1 MNGNRQNFPNL
12 MHQLP
17 FGAQMTERLFQLT
30 QQPPPLQ
37 LRMGRPILPCIVWA
51 PQSMAVPGKAGWM
64 LSWRP
69 SSHIEPDRVFSVD
82 GVSIGIS
89 KEVEPLV
96 RDQVFDWDCT
106 RGVVSRSV

>member
-1 MNGNRQNFPNL
+1 
-12 MHQLP
+12 MHALP
-17 FGAQMTERLFQLT
+17 FGAQMTERLFQLA
-30 QQPPPLQ
+30 QKPPPPE
-37 LRMGRPILPCIVWA
+37 LRGGKEVLPSIVWA

-64 LSWRP
+64 LVWHP
-69 SSHIEPDRVFSVD
+69 KSHVEPDRVFSVD

-106 RGVVSRSV
+106 RGVVSRAV